1 MKFCFNR
8 SVLPIS
14 GWACVLFLCLISCTS
29 PVRKNNIVILY
40 DNDVH
45 CAIAGYEKMA
55 ALRTQMLDSTKFVAV
70 VSAGDFIQGNIIGN
84 LSKGEYIV
92 DIMNSVPYDYITI
105 GNHEFDYNVPQLLKL
120 TKQLKARTLCCNVER
135 LGDKAEQPGQMLF
148 PAYAVKNYGGTKVAF
163 VGVATPTTFNTSTPT
178 FFLNEAGK
186 VVYDFHAGSTF
197 ALIQEAVDKARSEGA
212 EYIIVLSHLGDDTE
226 VDNSVNMIA
235 ATHGID
241 AVIDGHQH
249 HIIPC
254 RKIADASGDS
264 VILTSTGTGFQYIGQ
279 LVISPEGVLSTTLIE
294 TASYEGTNAKTLSRI
309 NQAKANA
316 EKEEMRVV
324 GYTPFPL
331 TDADAAG
338 ERLVRRGETNLSDFV
353 ADAMRFVT
361 GADIGVVHGGGI
373 RAALPAGDLTYGL
386 IVSVFPFNNWMAK
399 IEMTGRQLMDCMEV
413 GVREWPKENG
423 DFHIASGL
431 RYTID
436 PSIPSSVL
444 FDENNLFAG
453 VGNTR
458 RIVSMEVLLNGIWT
472 PVDPE
477 RTYTVGGLD
486 YTLVNKGASGMFA
499 EGVPVPFEPIKDTE
513 AILQYLHSLGD
524 TIPAAYAEPHGVFA
538 VKK

>member
-8 SVLPIS
+8 LVLPTF
-14 GWACVLFLCLISCTS
+14 GWAGVLFLCLISCTS
-29 PVRKNNIVILY
+29 PVRKNDIVILY

-45 CAIAGYEKMA
+45 CAVAGYEKMA
-55 ALRTQMLDSTKFVAV
+55 ALRTQMSDSANFVTV
-70 VSAGDFIQGNIIGN
+70 VSVGDFIQGNIIGN

-92 DIMNSVPYDYITI
+92 DIMNSVPYDFVTI

-120 TKQLKARTLCCNVER
+120 TKRLKARTLCCNVER
-135 LGDKAEQPGQMLF
+135 LGDRAGQPGRMLF
-148 PAYAVKNYGGTKVAF
+148 PAYAVKKYGGTKVAF

-178 FFLNEAGK
+178 FFLNKDGE
-186 VVYDFHAGSTF
+186 VIYDFHADDTF
-197 ALIQEAVDKARSEGA
+197 ALIQDAVDKARNDGA
-212 EYIIVLSHLGDDTE
+212 EYVIVLSHLGDDTE
-226 VDNSVNMIA
+226 VDNSVDMIA

-249 HIIPC
+249 HVIPC
-254 RKIADASGDS
+254 RKIADAAGDS
-264 VILTSTGTGFQYIGQ
+264 VILTSSGTGFQYIGK
-279 LVISPEGVLSTTLIE
+279 LVISPEGALSAELVE
-294 TASYEGTNAKTLSRI
+294 TASYDGTNAKTSAQI
-309 NQAKANA
+309 NRAKADT

-324 GYTPFPL
+324 GYAPFPL
-331 TDADAAG
+331 TDADGAG

-373 RAALPAGDLTYGL
+373 RAALPAGDITYGL
-386 IVSVFPFNNWMAK
+386 IVSVFPFNNWMTK

-453 VGNTR
+453 VGDTR
-458 RIVSMEVLLNGIWT
+458 RIVSMEVLQDGNWT
-472 PVDPE
+472 PIDPE

-513 AILQYLHSLGD
+513 ALLHYMHSLGD
-524 TIPAAYAEPHGVFA
+524 TVPAAYAEPRGLFS
-538 VKK
+538 VKQ